1 MGGVVAFFKKIQL
14 PVDTGIAVAP
24 CFVQHCSQEGLN
36 GSTFIS
42 HEEELKLLIEK
53 DEKEP
58 QVSTKRRGKLF
69 VKDLINQY
77 EKNGSPSDRPLLL
90 SKLFDALKTI
100 PPSSV
105 ESERAFSTTGQFV
118 TKMRTRLKDET
129 VDALVF
135 LKFYHKKN
143 DNSQKNVI
151 QNSE

>member
-1 MGGVVAFFKKIQL
+1 M
-14 PVDTGIAVAP
+14 
-24 CFVQHCSQEGLN
+24 
-36 GSTFIS
+36 
-42 HEEELKLLIEK
+42 
-53 DEKEP
+53 
-58 QVSTKRRGKLF
+58 F

-118 TKMRTRLKDET
+118 TKMRTRLNDET

-135 LKFYHKKN
+135 LKLYHKKN